1 MIGNVLVDEK
11 DDYDGWLNEQM
22 TFKETL
28 ALNKNN
34 DLIKIASNND

>member
-11 DDYDGWLNEQM
+11 DDYDEWLNEQM
-22 TFKETL
+22 TFKEIL

-34 DLIKIASNND
+34 D